1 MRNRSVVPVSVVL
14 SICVLLAWLT
24 GCSGSGQVV
33 NLNITALPSE
43 EAGLQSVG
51 QSDRLRIRIT
61 PFEDVR
67 PNQDTLGVRTH
78 LGGGTTAYK
87 VGGGPATE
95 VTATVIAEYLKQRG
109 WDATVGT
116 DTTEADVVISG
127 RLAEFSVHAK
137 SRFFS
142 TLLNTSLKLAL
153 RAENAADGSATT
165 MSLEDARED
174 TVFWFAPS
182 DLETLA
188 NDMLQESVRN
198 MLASVRVRDGIL
210 RMK

>member
-1 MRNRSVVPVSVVL
+1 MREQSSVVVALAIFMLL
-14 SICVLLAWLT
+14 SLLV
-24 GCSGSGQVV
+24 GCSGTGEVV
-33 NLNITALPSE
+33 NLHIDALPSD
-43 EAGLQSVG
+43 EAALESVG
-51 QSDRLRIRIT
+51 QSNRLTVRIT

-67 PNQDTLGVRTH
+67 PNKENLGVRTH
-78 LGGGTTAYK
+78 LGGGTTLFR
-87 VGGGPATE
+87 VDGGPATD
-95 VTATVIAEYLKQRG
+95 VTAKVIAEYLKQRG
-109 WDATVGT
+109 LDAKVGG
-116 DTTEADVVISG
+116 DGAQADVVISG

-142 TLLNTSLKLAL
+142 TLLNTSLKLGL

-174 TVFWFAPS
+174 TVFWFESS

-188 NDMLQESVRN
+188 NEMLQDSVNN
-198 MLASVRVRDGIL
+198 MLAGVRVSDRVL

>member
-1 MRNRSVVPVSVVL
+1 MRDRSAIAVAL
-14 SICVLLAWLT
+14 SICVLMTWLT
-24 GCSGSGQVV
+24 GCSGTGQVV
-33 NLNITALPSE
+33 NLHIDALPSD

-51 QSDRLRIRIT
+51 QSDRLKIAIK

-67 PNQDTLGVRTH
+67 PNQEHLGVRTH
-78 LGGGTTAYK
+78 LGGGTT
-87 VGGGPATE
+87 VFQVDGGSAAE
-95 VTATVIAEYLKQRG
+95 VTAKVLVEYLKQRG
-109 WDATVGT
+109 WDTTLGT
-116 DTTEADVVISG
+116 DAAQADVVISG

-142 TLLNTSLKLAL
+142 TLLTTSLKLSL

-174 TVFWFAPS
+174 AVFWFEPS

-188 NDMLQESVRN
+188 NEMLYDSVRN
-198 MLASVRVRDGIL
+198 MLASVQVRNGVL
-210 RMK
+210 RMR